1 MIVLGLDPGSR
12 YTGYGVVVQDGSRL
26 RPLDSGRIALVAEPT
41 VAARMALLAEGVE
54 QILERWQP
62 GAAVL
67 ETLFHGRNSRS
78 LIALAQARG
87 VILSVLGRRGL
98 DVAEVT
104 PAEIKKAVCGNGRA
118 DKNQVARMVEVLL
131 GSYSPGGRSSDAS
144 DALAAA
150 LYYLQRRPLERVIE
164 ATRGVT

>member
-12 YTGYGVVVQDGSRL
+12 YTGYGVVEQHGSRL
-26 RPLDSGRIALVAEPT
+26 KQLDSGRIALVAEPT
-41 VAARMALLAEGVE
+41 MAARMALLAEGVE
-54 QILERWQP
+54 QALERWQP

-98 DVAEVT
+98 DVAEVS

-118 DKNQVARMVEVLL
+118 DKDQVARMVDVLL
-131 GSYSPGGRSSDAS
+131 GSPPGERSADAS

-150 LYYLQRRPLERVIE
+150 LYYLQRRPLERVVE
-164 ATRGVT
+164 ATRGVR